1 MIKSLVYNNGKV
13 TIVFDNG
20 NLIYKSCTKETAQEI
35 INSEMTEQQIFGL
48 LVSEYYEIQEKN
60 KKVQAKVELVT
71 SDSRYYYE
79 DNALY
84 RVGIKL
90 SIPESFADA
99 IIKCIQE
106 DNQEELNKLDKLW
119 MWSSLIKRD
128 DSRNSL
134 YNYLVKN
141 NSIITSEGFFINFR
155 RAWFKGQSPELIKYV
170 SDLYIKRRGQKK
182 GTNINVY
189 ESEDGYNTTG
199 GTFVGVLAE
208 LYNNKKVWFES
219 EHKGPNGS
227 PRKYYLG
234 KEYQEPEELVEYSG
248 ATCSSGIHSAGKE
261 YDFSGY
267 GDTVLVVAI
276 NPAKIA
282 NCPENYSSKMR
293 TSAITPI
300 AYLGDDEDLANFE
313 LTSEMEN
320 FVHET
325 FKNNI
330 DELETIIANT
340 EYSEDLKHILTIDDF
355 KLNMGVTTQGKL
367 TDKKLIKLT
376 GL

>member
-20 NLIYKSCTKETAQEI
+20 NLIYESCTKETAQEI
-35 INSEMTEQQIFGL
+35 ISLQMTEQQVLEL
-48 LVSEYYEIQEKN
+48 LVPEYKENQEKN
-60 KKVQAKVELVT
+60 QERNQEVQAKVNLVT

-90 SIPESFADA
+90 SIPESFTDA

-106 DNQEELNKLDKLW
+106 DNKEELDKLDKLW

-155 RAWFKGQSPELIKYV
+155 RAWYKGQSPELTKYV
-170 SDLYIKRRGQKK
+170 SDLYVKRKGQKK

-219 EHKGPNGS
+219 DYKGPDGK

-234 KEYQEPEELVEYSG
+234 EEYQEPEEHIDYSNN
-248 ATCSSGIHSAGKE
+248 TCSKGQVGP
-261 YDFSGY
+261 
-267 GDTVLVVAI
+267 LV
-276 NPAKIA
+276 
-282 NCPENYSSKMR
+282 
-293 TSAITPI
+293 
-300 AYLGDDEDLANFE
+300 
-313 LTSEMEN
+313 
-320 FVHET
+320 
-325 FKNNI
+325 
-330 DELETIIANT
+330 
-340 EYSEDLKHILTIDDF
+340 
-355 KLNMGVTTQGKL
+355 Q
-367 TDKKLIKLT
+367 
-376 GL
+376 